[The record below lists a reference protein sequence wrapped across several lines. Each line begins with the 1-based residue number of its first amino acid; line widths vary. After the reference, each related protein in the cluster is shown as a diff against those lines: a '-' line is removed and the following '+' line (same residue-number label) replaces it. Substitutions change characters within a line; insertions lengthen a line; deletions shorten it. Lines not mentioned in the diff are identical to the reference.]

1 MKTQYKKNNQ
11 TAEHLRK
18 GRTLVVIGFSIAS
31 DWLRELCKFLVP
43 ITEQSK
49 WKQMQ
54 SLITFNTQLKIAL
67 FTYP

>member
-49 WKQMQ
+49 MQ